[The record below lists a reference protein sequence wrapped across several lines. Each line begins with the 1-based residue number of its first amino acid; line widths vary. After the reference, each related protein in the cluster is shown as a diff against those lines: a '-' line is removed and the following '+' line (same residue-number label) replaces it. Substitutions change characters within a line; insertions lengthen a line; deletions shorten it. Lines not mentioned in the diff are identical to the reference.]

1 MLCKNAVQIYNFIFI
16 FDCQEGKIVYSR
28 VIFSK
33 KRFCPNDVP

>member
-16 FDCQEGKIVYSR
+16 CDCKEGKIVYLG

-33 KRFCPNDVP
+33 KIF